1 MHRTVTKEEIDPM
14 NAPTRTVFF
23 DRSKSD
29 GINKDGI
36 NKDGQS
42 KLEQNDKNAKSVKNQ
57 PQNVPKSL
65 EKFSDSKISDEKF
78 KEIQKKMEIEKESHS
93 KVKKRLELK
102 TKSVKKAKST
112 LVETRSKLDNA
123 MKMGN
128 EGFEQNKLE
137 MIGEMSS
144 KMAHDLRNPLTVLQA
159 HVELMQLKQ
168 EKQQDENLAYSLTKM
183 EDAITNITNQINDVM
198 DFIRTPKFQ
207 LSCCNLKSVLEIIVN
222 GMHFPTTVKL
232 NLLLDSHMVKCDV
245 IKIKGIIT
253 NIIQNSLQAIQAK
266 GQMIITLK
274 EVDNYV
280 EVAISDSGDGIPEE
294 NLEKIFDPMFTTK
307 PMGTGL
313 GLASCKE
320 LIEMHK
326 GTITVKNNPTT
337 FTISLPKY
345 KIE

>member
-1 MHRTVTKEEIDPM
+1 MHRTVSKEVEIDPM
-14 NAPTRTVFF
+14 NAPSRTVFF
-23 DRSKSD
+23 DRSKSN
-29 GINKDGI
+29 GIGRDE
-36 NKDGQS
+36 QS
-42 KLEQNDKNAKSVKNQ
+42 KPEQNDKNEKSIIKQ
-57 PQNVPKSL
+57 PQNFPKSL
-65 EKFSDSKISDEKF
+65 EKFSDSKVSDEKF
-78 KEIQKKMEIEKESHS
+78 EEIQKKLDIEKESHS
-93 KVKKRLELK
+93 KVKKRVELK

-112 LVETRSKLDNA
+112 LIETRSKLDDVMKNGNA
-123 MKMGN
+123 
-128 EGFEQNKLE
+128 GFEQNRLE

-245 IKIKGIIT
+245 IKIKGVIT
-253 NIIQNSLQAIQAK
+253 NIVQNSIQAIQAK
-266 GQMIITLK
+266 GQITITLK

-280 EVAISDSGDGIPEE
+280 QVAISDSGDGIPEE
-294 NLEKIFDPMFTTK
+294 NLEKIFEPMFTTK
-307 PMGTGL
+307 AMGTGL
-313 GLASCKE
+313 GLASSKE

-326 GTITVKNNPTT
+326 GTINVKNNPTT

-345 KIE
+345 KLE

>member
-1 MHRTVTKEEIDPM
+1 MHRTVSKEVEIDPM

-29 GINKDGI
+29 GIGKD
-36 NKDGQS
+36 KQS
-42 KLEQNDKNAKSVKNQ
+42 KSEQNDKKKKSIIKQ
-57 PQNVPKSL
+57 PQNFPKSL
-65 EKFSDSKISDEKF
+65 EKYSDSKVSDEKF
-78 KEIQKKMEIEKESHS
+78 EEIQKKLDIEKESHS
-93 KVKKRLELK
+93 KIKKRVELK

-112 LVETRSKLDNA
+112 LVETQSKLDYVMKNGNA
-123 MKMGN
+123 
-128 EGFEQNKLE
+128 GFEQNKLE

-183 EDAITNITNQINDVM
+183 EDAITTITNQINDVM

-207 LSCCNLKSVLEIIVN
+207 LSCCNLKSVLEIIVK

-232 NLLLDSHMVKCDV
+232 DLLLDSQMVKCDV
-245 IKIKGIIT
+245 IKIKGVIT
-253 NIIQNSLQAIQAK
+253 NIIQNSIQAIQAK
-266 GQMIITLK
+266 GQIIITLK
-274 EVDNYV
+274 EVDNFV
-280 EVAISDSGDGIPEE
+280 QVSISDSGDGIPEE
-294 NLEKIFDPMFTTK
+294 NIEKIFEPMFTTK

-320 LIEMHK
+320 LIEMHE

-345 KIE
+345 KLE